1 MHNLQQTKGTSTVS
15 SAIFTNFSHTAECVV
30 DSSKVTLLDWAWISW
45 DMANLETPGLVSVS
59 GSFVFWLGAC
69 SSFLIPSMKVW
80 SQLLPRGSVA
90 VSTLLSFAFFF
101 TGGIGEVTTGIWVML
116 LLTTWVAMC
125 FFRLVV
131 PQLGLCARTSPH
143 CWHLVDNFEIM
154 SCHIIFITWQ
164 TQPVVHLR

>member
-30 DSSKVTLLDWAWISW
+30 DSSKVTLLDWAWINW
-45 DMANLETPGLVSVS
+45 EMANLETPGLVSVS

-80 SQLLPRGSVA
+80 SQLLLRGSNA

-101 TGGIGEVTTGIWVML
+101 TGAIGEVTTGISTGIWVML
-116 LLTTWVAMC
+116 LTTWSARLDFVHAN
-125 FFRLVV
+125 FRHS
-131 PQLGLCARTSPH
+131 R
-143 CWHLVDNFEIM
+143 EID
-154 SCHIIFITWQ
+154 FISQ
-164 TQPVVHLR
+164 YKM